1 MNYYFWT
8 YNRPGVG
15 SKGHKKAAGNENISV
30 CIKYPGIEKINTL
43 IHFKTKSIYN
53 SQVLF

>member
-15 SKGHKKAAGNENISV
+15 DKGHKKAAGNENISV
-30 CIKYPGIEKINTL
+30 CIKYPGTEKFNTL